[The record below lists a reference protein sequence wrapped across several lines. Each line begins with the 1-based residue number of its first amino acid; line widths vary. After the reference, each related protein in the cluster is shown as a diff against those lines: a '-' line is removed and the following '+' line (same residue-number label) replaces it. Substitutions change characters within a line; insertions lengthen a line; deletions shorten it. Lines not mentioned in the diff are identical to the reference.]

1 MSPLFFKSLFVDIP
15 YQNCIAGRDSV
26 REPYVTVSL
35 IREISMESA
44 GIHRAFVKEYNNDV
58 IYYGESVEL
67 NGMSDSV

>member
-1 MSPLFFKSLFVDIP
+1 M
-15 YQNCIAGRDSV
+15 
-26 REPYVTVSL
+26 TVSL

-67 NGMSDSV
+67 NGMSDFVLWY